1 MDHTLGGIQKIS
13 IEELMAIILSPTPTA
28 ATAASTASKAS
39 SVAGKADVIGAAGQV
54 GALAIS
60 TIGQISDANKRRKF
74 EENFSRLT
82 LEQQK
87 GLEMLLIESK
97 SNTERLSVLAQYLTQ
112 LNAQRISNLA
122 SYYGEKEK
130 SGRNKTLII
139 LGGVVVAGILV
150 TYLLLRNKK

>member
-1 MDHTLGGIQKIS
+1 MPITP
-13 IEELMAIILSPTPTA
+13 SPTPTPA
-28 ATAASTASKAS
+28 IAASATTTASKAGGL
-39 SVAGKADVIGAAGQV
+39 AGKADVIGAAGQV

-60 TIGQISDANKRRKF
+60 TISQISDANKRRKF

-87 GLEMLLIESK
+87 GLEMMLIESK
-97 SNTERLSVLAQYLTQ
+97 SATERLSVLAQYLTQ

-130 SGRNKTLII
+130 SSRNKTLLI

-150 TYLLLRNKK
+150 TYILLKNRN